1 MLMNYTTHNHIII
14 SDVNTDTMNCI
25 TACLAD
31 TVIRPLYDFG
41 KTRNLFDYVAALE
54 IVGEW
59 AKEFYAQYYPKIDD
73 WDSFEISE
81 DNIFDAMSWDD
92 FATFWVND
100 RFKKY
105 KSEFENGSSGKA
117 FGNSSFP
124 KIIIVI
130 QNNTVSSVYSTI
142 PVVYAKIDCD
152 NNDEQVS
159 QTYQSDRV
167 SDNLCDLFDTDE
179 SLDVSIIEQLKH
191 SGF

>member
-1 MLMNYTTHNHIII
+1 MKYDTRSHIII
-14 SDVNTDTMNCI
+14 SNVNTDTMNCI

-31 TVIRPLYDFG
+31 TILKPLYDFG
-41 KTRNLFDYVAALE
+41 KCRNLFGYVTALE

-59 AKEFYAQYYPKIDD
+59 AKEFYAQYYPQIND
-73 WDSFEISE
+73 WDSFEKSE

-105 KSEFENGSSGKA
+105 KSEFENDSFNGKA
-117 FGNSSFP
+117 FGNSRCP

-152 NNDEQVS
+152 KNDEYVN
-159 QTYQSDRV
+159 QTYKSDGV
-167 SDNLCDLFDTDE
+167 SDNLCNLFDTDE
-179 SLDVSIIEQLKH
+179 PIDVSIIEQLRQF
-191 SGF
+191 GF